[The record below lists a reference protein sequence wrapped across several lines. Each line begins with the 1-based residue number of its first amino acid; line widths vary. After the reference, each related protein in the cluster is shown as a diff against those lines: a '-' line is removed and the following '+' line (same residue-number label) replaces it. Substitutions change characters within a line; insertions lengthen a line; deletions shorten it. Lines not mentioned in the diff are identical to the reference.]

1 MQDINVIH
9 RRNRLLTILIWIFIT
24 LGMVSNLSA
33 EGPGDSARALLITGG
48 LMGASSL
55 CCTLKNG
62 FPNCVISSDP
72 YCSNE
77 HPS

>member
-24 LGMVSNLSA
+24 LGLVSNLSA

-55 CCTLKNG
+55 CCTLKKWLPQL
-62 FPNCVISSDP
+62 FISSDS